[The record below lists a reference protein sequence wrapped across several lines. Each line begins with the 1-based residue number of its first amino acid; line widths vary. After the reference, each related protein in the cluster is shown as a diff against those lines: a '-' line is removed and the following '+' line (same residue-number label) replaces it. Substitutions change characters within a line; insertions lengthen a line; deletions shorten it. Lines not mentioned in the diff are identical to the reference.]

1 MKNGFFKKIL
11 LGATCLLGVL
21 TMASCQSTSASE
33 AKFIKEQSTCEII
46 HVNQGET
53 RVRVSLAV
61 INNTIY
67 DIKGGEVQFR
77 VTHGESSKSEETPFF
92 KIENYS
98 GFYIP
103 HGVAGYI
110 GSEIT
115 PDQTKYG
122 DITRVEV
129 AAANVTQLTDVWETY
144 MVWWILMIVLSG
156 ISLIS
161 YSITIFAKGLS
172 ADDLAK
178 IMKQHNASTM
188 ITLMF
193 VLIICLFPLMF
204 SGWMVTVILLGGF
217 LADIILAGALTAIR
231 TKMLA
236 NKTPKTPTAIQ

>member
-21 TMASCQSTSASE
+21 TMASCQSTSTSE
-33 AKFIKEQSTCEII
+33 AKFIKEQSNCEII
-46 HVNQGET
+46 KVGSEGTTIH
-53 RVRVSLAV
+53 VRVSLAV
-61 INNTIY
+61 VNNTIY
-67 DIKGGEVQFR
+67 DIKGGMFSFD
-77 VTHGESSKSEETPFF
+77 VTHGSGESKTVETVGPY
-92 KIENYS
+92 EVDSN
-98 GFYIP
+98 FYIP
-103 HGVAGYI
+103 HGGAGYI
-110 GSEIT
+110 VDELV
-115 PDQTKYG
+115 PQDQEKYLDVTNVVFSKAEVTK
-122 DITRVEV
+122 
-129 AAANVTQLTDVWETY
+129 LTDVWETY
-144 MVWWILMIVLSG
+144 MVWWILMIVISG

-236 NKTPKTPTAIQ
+236 NKTPK